1 VPRCHGATTLSLIE
15 LNGTATTR
23 SMFIHRFYFCV
34 QTKALKFEENVSKK
48 FGWDFSAV
56 PEDEAPVL
64 VTSIFHE
71 NME

>member
-1 VPRCHGATTLSLIE
+1 MAPLQAVQSSFFEGLDTNNWDFC
-15 LNGTATTR
+15 
-23 SMFIHRFYFCV
+23 FCV

-64 VTSIFHE
+64 VTSIFEE